1 MKLEELL
8 RHVADNVE
16 NGRNAGHGLIMY
28 NEPSVADHPTQ
39 ITWVRSEAYSLAPR
53 MVRIN
58 GMEVKAGMSKAPKDG
73 EEIYVCDI
81 NNIIK
86 ADDTTM
92 FSTGNE
98 RHLRWLEQGLIHRN
112 YEDFKAMTEAMLSF
126 EDITPN

>member
-16 NGRNAGHGLIMY
+16 NGKPELKELIYNGRPILFACLLDVLQKCDLSGL
-28 NEPSVADHPTQ
+28 SK
-39 ITWVRSEAYSLAPR
+39 APR

-58 GMEVKAGMSKAPKDG
+58 GIEVKAGMSEAPEDG

-81 NNIIK
+81 NNLIK
-86 ADDTTM
+86 ADEPTLFTSQRD
-92 FSTGNE
+92 S
-98 RHLRWLEQGLIHRN
+98 HLRWLEQGLIHRN

-126 EDITPN
+126 EEA